1 MRILAVL
8 LVIAVLIAAGGYFA
22 YNFLI
27 NLQPPE
33 LVEIRSGWGEV
44 THKTSEVHT
53 KIVINNPNRISISIG
68 NLVLNYTIKMNGI
81 PVAEGYKKG
90 IKINHGLNVVELTTI
105 INNSIIPEW
114 FKTHVEN
121 GEETKIEIIPEASVD
136 LKFLKLTP
144 NIPEFSHILKT
155 NLLSSLNSREKIEV
169 GSGGVTLVEIR
180 ERRASW
186 GKAID
191 NEVPLDIS
199 LLLYNPNLI
208 PITIPRIEFNV
219 RMNDIEM
226 IVGES
231 TDYIVLEPKKEKEIR
246 LTAYLNSENLDDWW
260 VSHIN
265 NGEFTE
271 INAEI
276 EMMFNIGSKELP
288 MRVLDCVSTLK
299 TDILNPTGITESS
312 KPECSPPKEVVK

>member
-44 THKTSEVHT
+44 THETSEVHT

-121 GEETKIEIIPEASVD
+121 GEETKIEIIPEVSVD

-155 NLLSSLNSREKIEV
+155 NLLSSLNSREKIVV
-169 GSGGVTLVEIR
+169 GSGGVTLIEIR

-186 GKAID
+186 GKVID

-288 MRVLDCVSTLK
+288 MRVLDCVSILK